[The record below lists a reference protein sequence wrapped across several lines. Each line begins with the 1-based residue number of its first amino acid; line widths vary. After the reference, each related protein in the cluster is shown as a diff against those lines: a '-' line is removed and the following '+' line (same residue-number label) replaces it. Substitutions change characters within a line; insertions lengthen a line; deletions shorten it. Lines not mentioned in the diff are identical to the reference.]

1 MIGVCRRVIV
11 ESALIEVVLC
21 LFLIWMSSKAPVNRH
36 VVWSGRPWILPY
48 VLFRTVLVVAVAVGV
63 AIVESMLGV
72 LYSPLQFG
80 LSVVAWTVVA
90 FFGVWVLWVLSLLAL
105 WGTHL
110 YVLREDSLE
119 VKVGLLT
126 TKTSMIAPTGFS
138 DLEVIRSIVGR
149 LLNTGDILVRTQSEK
164 DFVRRMVKVRDPD
177 RVASLIREV
186 MARPIF
192 RIDERD
198 PRSSEKV

>member
-1 MIGVCRRVIV
+1 M
-11 ESALIEVVLC
+11 
-21 LFLIWMSSKAPVNRH
+21 
-36 VVWSGRPWILPY
+36 PY

-63 AIVESMLGV
+63 VIVEGLLGV

-80 LSVVAWTVVA
+80 LSVLVWTVVA
-90 FFGVWVLWVLSLLAL
+90 FFGVWVLLVLGLLVL
-105 WGTHL
+105 WGTHS
-110 YVLREDSLE
+110 YVLRDDSLE

-149 LLNTGDILVRTQSEK
+149 LLNTGDILVRTQSER

-177 RVASLIREV
+177 RVASLVREV

-192 RIDERD
+192 RIDDRD
-198 PRSSEKV
+198 SRSSKLV